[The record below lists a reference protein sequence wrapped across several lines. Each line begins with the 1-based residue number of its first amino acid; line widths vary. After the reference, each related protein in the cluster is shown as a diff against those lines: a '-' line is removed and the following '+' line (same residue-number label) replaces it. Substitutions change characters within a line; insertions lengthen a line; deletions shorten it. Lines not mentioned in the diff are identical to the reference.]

1 MYYREQYL
9 KEFERKPE
17 ETHTNTRRTCKL
29 TETHRNFL
37 PQPWFEPK
45 TTVLTTEPLC
55 CPNWPNYSAWVVVEV
70 GDPSDKAPKPDV
82 IFQHWS
88 QAGQQHFWPWDECSL
103 LPVSHQEDCWLDF
116 KCFLSVSV
124 IFMQVLAGK
133 LTRRRWA
140 KNGCCR
146 TSIGLVQWLGFSCS
160 ILLIRS
166 TRFTRGVG

>member
-1 MYYREQYL
+1 MCPHIQHTQIFMYYREQYL

-88 QAGQQHFWPWDECSL
+88 QAGQQPGCTSDLGMNVPF
-103 LPVSHQEDCWLDF
+103 
-116 KCFLSVSV
+116 FLSHTRKT
-124 IFMQVLAGK
+124 AD
-133 LTRRRWA
+133 LTSSASCQCLLYLCKSWQ
-140 KNGCCR
+140 G
-146 TSIGLVQWLGFSCS
+146 SSLGGGEQRMDAAEP
-160 ILLIRS
+160 L
-166 TRFTRGVG
+166 